1 MKYAKLINGQIQFAP
16 RHYIEGGYQ
25 ISNPTPEMLIAKGYK
40 LVTHTDP
47 PEVPP
52 GYIAVP
58 GWTET
63 ETEIVQVWTV
73 EEEPDEISEERAYR
87 ILAGE
92 EE

>member
-1 MKYAKLINGQIQFAP
+1 MKYAKLINNQIQFAP
-16 RHYIEGGYQ
+16 KHYIEGGYQ

-40 LVTHTDP
+40 PVRYTDP
-47 PEVPP
+47 PEVNP
-52 GYIAVP
+52 GYVAVP

-73 EEEPDEISEERAYR
+73 EKEPDEISEARAYR
-87 ILAGE
+87 IITGE